1 MPDVTKFA
9 SDIKTSAHQKDGFHL
24 TITPAQGVS
33 LVGAVVTCQIRST
46 INAGKALVVPSIAS
60 SVVNSN
66 LEVDFTWTQ
75 EQSDAFPVGA
85 TPGKFVIEVDLAF
98 ADDPT
103 HPSVRFVGNLLVAPG
118 GNVAQV

>member
-9 SDIKTSAHQKDGFHL
+9 SDIKTAAHQKDGFHL

-33 LVGAVVTCQIRST
+33 LVGAVVTCQIRRMLNSGPAMVT
-46 INAGKALVVPSIAS
+46 PMIAS
-60 SVVNSN
+60 SLVSSN

-75 EQSDAFPVGA
+75 DQSDAFGIASAPQR
-85 TPGKFVIEVDLAF
+85 FVIEVDLAF

-103 HPSVRFVGNLLVAPG
+103 HPSLRFVGTLVVAPG
-118 GNVAQV
+118 GNV